1 MRLYSADEMTRA
13 DGGAQRLGIPAGI
26 LMERAGLEMARATL
40 EHFESLEGGR
50 VLVVA
55 GGGNNG
61 GDGFVMAR
69 ELHRAG
75 AEVAVFATKDE
86 YEGDPQVNL
95 EALRNL
101 NVRFVGAGGVEDE
114 LEEADLVVDA
124 LLGTGFQG
132 EVREKEAGLIEQI
145 NASAAA
151 VVAVDVPSGV
161 DGSTGEVWGAAVQAD
176 LTVCA
181 HAAKLGC
188 VVSPGYEY
196 SGEVAVVDIGIPP
209 EVDVEQRATWTDAH
223 SLKGLVPRRKEGAHK
238 YSAGS
243 LLVVAGSRMATGAA
257 VMVAKGAQR
266 TGCGIIFVATAEGV
280 APFVDA
286 QLVEVLVSGVPED
299 EEGSM
304 SVDAADAVIEQAQGA
319 SAVVLGPG
327 MGVGEGGERIVE
339 RVLRVTD
346 VPVLLDADA
355 ISNLSGPGDLAG
367 RGAPPVIT
375 PHPGEFSWLLGE
387 ETGEIQSRRL
397 HHARRAAEEG
407 GCCVLLKGTDTL
419 VAYGERVAINSTGG
433 AQLATAGTG
442 DVLSGIIGALLAR
455 GMDSYDAART
465 GAWAHGHASE
475 LYLESTGWPAE
486 SMVATDLLSYLPRAF
501 GEIHSGALSGS

>member
-1 MRLYSADEMTRA
+1 LRLYSADEMTRA
-13 DGGAQRLGIPAGI
+13 DGGAQRLGIPGGI
-26 LMERAGLEMARATL
+26 LMERAGLEMTRAAL

-50 VLVVA
+50 VLVIA

-101 NVRFVGAGGVEDE
+101 NVRFVGADGLEDE
-114 LEEADLVVDA
+114 LEEANLVVDA

-181 HAAKLGC
+181 HAAKVGC

-209 EVDVEQRATWTDAH
+209 EVDVEQRATWTDVH
-223 SLKGLVPRRKEGAHK
+223 SLNGLVPRRKEGAHK

-304 SVDAADAVIEQAQGA
+304 SVGAADAIIEQA
-319 SAVVLGPG
+319 
-327 MGVGEGGERIVE
+327 
-339 RVLRVTD
+339 
-346 VPVLLDADA
+346 
-355 ISNLSGPGDLAG
+355 
-367 RGAPPVIT
+367 
-375 PHPGEFSWLLGE
+375 
-387 ETGEIQSRRL
+387 
-397 HHARRAAEEG
+397 
-407 GCCVLLKGTDTL
+407 
-419 VAYGERVAINSTGG
+419 
-433 AQLATAGTG
+433 
-442 DVLSGIIGALLAR
+442 
-455 GMDSYDAART
+455 
-465 GAWAHGHASE
+465 
-475 LYLESTGWPAE
+475 
-486 SMVATDLLSYLPRAF
+486 
-501 GEIHSGALSGS
+501 

>member
-1 MRLYSADEMTRA
+1 LRLYSADEMTRA
-13 DGGAQRLGIPAGI
+13 DEGAQSLGIPGGV
-26 LMERAGLEMARATL
+26 LMERAGVEMARATL
-40 EHFESLEGGR
+40 EHFGSPVGLR

-75 AEVAVFATKDE
+75 ASVVVFATKDE
-86 YEGDPQVNL
+86 YEGDPQTNL

-101 NVRFVGAGGVEDE
+101 NIRFVDADGFEDE

-132 EVREKEAGLIEQI
+132 EVREKEAGFIEQI
-145 NASAAA
+145 NVAAA
-151 VVAVDVPSGV
+151 EVVAVDVPSGV
-161 DGSTGEVWGAAVQAD
+161 DGSTGEVWGAAVRAD

-181 HAAKLGC
+181 HATKLGC

-209 EVDVEQRATWTDAH
+209 EADVEQGATWTDAY
-223 SLKGLVPRRKEGAHK
+223 SLQGLVPRREEGAHK
-238 YSAGS
+238 YSAGA

-257 VMVAKGAQR
+257 IMVAKGAQR

-286 QLVEVLVSGVPED
+286 QLVEVLVSGVSED

-304 SVDAADAVIEQAQGA
+304 SVDAADTIVEQAQEA

-327 MGVGEGGERIVE
+327 MGVGEGGQRIVQ
-339 RVLRVTD
+339 RVLKETD

-355 ISNLSGPGDLAG
+355 ISNLSGPGNLAG
-367 RGAPPVIT
+367 RGTPPVIT
-375 PHPGEFSWLLGE
+375 PHPGEFGRLLGE
-387 ETGEIQSRRL
+387 GTGEVQSRRL
-397 HHARRAAEEG
+397 YHTRRAAEEG

-455 GMDSYDAART
+455 GMGPYDAART
-465 GAWAHGHASE
+465 GAWAHGRASE
-475 LYLESTGWPAE
+475 FYIEATDWPAE
-486 SMVATDLLSYLPRAF
+486 SMIATDLISYLPRAF
-501 GEIHSGALSGS
+501 GEIY